1 MRKISVSVP
10 KPVYRKLQEMKR
22 KGDIQSYSRFVRN
35 LLINILIDS
44 RKVGRQTKLRFRARK
59 IQEIEISEVQE
70 VTTSSEEQLN
80 EERKDLDAM
89 MDAIVT
95 CYQDPTDS

>member
-1 MRKISVSVP
+1 
-10 KPVYRKLQEMKR
+10 MKR